1 MPVPRRRTG
10 DDGTGL
16 IATTT
21 GVLVFLVLLL
31 LAVQVT
37 YHLYATSVVTA
48 TAFDGARLAA
58 GAASTEDREEVAR
71 DHVVELLG
79 RYGRDR
85 VQTVEVERDGDVIA
99 LHVVARNPGFLPS
112 NLRRPM
118 GLDRVERTVRVRV
131 EEVVDE

>member
-1 MPVPRRRTG
+1 MRRQRG
-10 DDGTGL
+10 DDGSGL

-48 TAFDGARLAA
+48 AAFDGARLAA
-58 GAASTEDREEVAR
+58 GATGVDKEAAR

-79 RYGRDR
+79 TYGRDR
-85 VQTVEVERDGDVIA
+85 VETIEVERNGDVIA

-112 NLRRPM
+112 TLRRPM

-131 EEVVDE
+131 EEVAEP

>member
-1 MPVPRRRTG
+1 MRHHRG
-10 DDGTGL
+10 DDGAGL

-48 TAFDGARLAA
+48 AAFDGARLAA
-58 GAASTEDREEVAR
+58 GAESVDEEAAR
-71 DHVVELLG
+71 DHVVDLLG

-85 VQTVEVERDGDVIA
+85 VETVEVERDGDVVA
-99 LHVVARNPGFLPS
+99 LHVVARNPGFLPG

-118 GLDRVERTVRVRV
+118 GLDRVERTVRARVEEVV